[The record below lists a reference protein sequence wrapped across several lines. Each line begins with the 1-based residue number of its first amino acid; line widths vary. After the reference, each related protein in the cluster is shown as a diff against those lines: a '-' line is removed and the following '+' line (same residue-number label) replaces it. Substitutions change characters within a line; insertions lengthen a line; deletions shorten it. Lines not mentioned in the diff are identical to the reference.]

1 MSLRKAAVAGMFYP
15 GKKDELKSMINGF
28 LDMAPDVKINGEI
41 KAILVPHAGYVYS
54 GGVAACAYKLI
65 KNIDKKRI
73 ILLGPSHT
81 TYLTDAVSDLADE
94 WETPL
99 GKVPVADNNFS
110 KDQMAHLQEHC
121 LEVQIPFLQNV
132 LSDFEIIPLVAG
144 DVDPKEVANKLIPLL
159 DNNTLLVI
167 STDLSH
173 FHEYDKANKLDSAT
187 IKAIEKLN
195 SEKIG
200 EACGAIPI
208 KTVIEIAK
216 DQKWKV
222 KKLSFK
228 NSGDITGDKSR
239 VVGYASFVFFK

>member
-1 MSLRKAAVAGMFYP
+1 MSLREAAVAGMFYP
-15 GKKDELKSMINGF
+15 GNKNELKNMINDF
-28 LDMAPDVKINGEI
+28 LDKAPDVKVKGEV

-54 GGVAACAYKLI
+54 GEVAANAYKLI
-65 KNIDKKRI
+65 KGLGKKKI

-99 GKVPVADNNFS
+99 GKVPVVSNSFP

-121 LEVQIPFLQNV
+121 LEVQVPFLQTV
-132 LSDFEIIPLVAG
+132 LNDFEIIPLVVG
-144 DVDPKEVANKLIPLL
+144 DADPKEIAEKIIPLI
-159 DNNTLLVI
+159 DDGTLVVI

-173 FHEYDKANKLDSAT
+173 FHEYEKANKLDSVT
-187 IKAIEKLN
+187 VKAIEKLN
-195 SEKIG
+195 PEKIG

-208 KTVIEIAK
+208 KTIIEIAK
-216 DQKWKV
+216 DKKWKV
-222 KKLSFK
+222 KKLGFK

-239 VVGYASFVFFK
+239 VVGYTSFVFFK